1 MKNNTIR
8 VGRPYLP
15 LEKKRKVRSIKMSDQ
30 EWQEIRNRA
39 SEETMSASKYIR
51 EKVLG
56 VDSAPIEKDQL
67 TSNLRDIDELKQKAV
82 L

>member
-8 VGRPYLP
+8 VGRPYLS
-15 LEKKRKVRSIKMSDQ
+15 LDKKRKVRSIKMSDQ
-30 EWQEIRNRA
+30 EWQEIRSRA

-56 VDSAPIEKDQL
+56 G
-67 TSNLRDIDELKQKAV
+67 
-82 L
+82 

>member
-1 MKNNTIR
+1 MKNNTSNS

-15 LEKKRKVRSIKMSDQ
+15 LEKKRRVRSIKMSDQ
-30 EWQEIRNRA
+30 EWQEIRSRA

-56 VDSAPIEKDQL
+56 GSAPIENDLGEFTQNDVL
-67 TSNLRDIDELKQKAV
+67 PNFSNQ
-82 L
+82 

>member
-39 SEETMSASKYIR
+39 FEETMSASKYIR